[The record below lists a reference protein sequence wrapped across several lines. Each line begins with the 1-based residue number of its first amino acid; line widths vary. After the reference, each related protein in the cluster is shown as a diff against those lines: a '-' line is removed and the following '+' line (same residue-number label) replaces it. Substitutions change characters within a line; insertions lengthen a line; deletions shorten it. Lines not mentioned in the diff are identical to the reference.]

1 MIVNQQ
7 SLRGIYVGFNTLF
20 NKAFEEVAP
29 LYTEV
34 ATVTPST
41 TDSET
46 YAWLGDIPGMREW
59 IGDREIQNLTASDY
73 TIKNKDFELTVGVDR
88 NAIEDDKIGLYNPSV
103 QMLGQSA
110 AAHPDE
116 LIFALLAGGF
126 SEKCYDGQPFFSD
139 AHKVGKKTVSNKTT
153 AKLSMES
160 YIAARASMMS
170 LTNSKG
176 RALNLV
182 PNLLVVPL
190 PWKPPPATSW
200 SPTTS
205 TAPRTPCRAPRS
217 LSSSPSSPGMT
228 PHGICCALP
237 VLSVPLFGSS
247 ARSRSSSPRP
257 PRPTTTSSCGRP
269 SSMARTIAA
278 TPVSDSGRWH
288 TAATA
293 PPSKTEAARARRER
307 REL

>member
-29 LYTEV
+29 IYTEV

-139 AHKVGKKTVSNKTT
+139 AHKVGKKTISNKTT

-182 PNLLVVPL
+182 PNLLVVPQL
-190 PWKPPPATSW
+190 AGHDSAWYLLCASRPIRPLIWQQRKKPKF
-200 SPTTS
+200 
-205 TAPRTPCRAPRS
+205 
-217 LSSSPSSPGMT
+217 
-228 PHGICCALP
+228 
-237 VLSVPLFGSS
+237 V
-247 ARSRSSSPRP
+247 
-257 PRPTTTSSCGRP
+257 
-269 SSMARTIAA
+269 
-278 TPVSDSGRWH
+278 
-288 TAATA
+288 
-293 PPSKTEAARARRER
+293 SKTAETDDNVFMRKTFLYGADYRGNAGFGFWQMAYGGDGTAE
-307 REL
+307 

>member
-20 NKAFEEVAP
+20 NTAFEEVAP

-153 AKLSMES
+153 AKLSMKS

-182 PNLLVVPL
+182 PNLLVVPPAL
-190 PWKPPPATSW
+190 EAAARDILVADYINGTKNTMQGTAELHVEPRLTSDTAWFLLDTSRPIKPLIYQQRKKAKF
-200 SPTTS
+200 
-205 TAPRTPCRAPRS
+205 
-217 LSSSPSSPGMT
+217 
-228 PHGICCALP
+228 
-237 VLSVPLFGSS
+237 V
-247 ARSRSSSPRP
+247 
-257 PRPTTTSSCGRP
+257 
-269 SSMARTIAA
+269 
-278 TPVSDSGRWH
+278 
-288 TAATA
+288 
-293 PPSKTEAARARRER
+293 SKTAETDDNVFMSKKFIYGADSRGNAGFGFWQMAVGSDGSEV
-307 REL
+307 